1 MHKVMT
7 YAVVVFQDLS
17 NDTDE
22 TESERW
28 SLPEREPFLGR
39 MQINRNQDTTEVE
52 QEIIAQDC
60 LKNSPQF
67 G

>member
-28 SLPEREPFLGR
+28 SLREREPSL
-39 MQINRNQDTTEVE
+39 EE
-52 QEIIAQDC
+52 C
-60 LKNSPQF
+60 K
-67 G
+67 